1 MEPAGKAWTN
11 AMPEGKDTNVEYGS
25 SAGFFCSE
33 ILTHTRLCLL
43 ILQRILHGLVTSRG
57 LDIPSRSK
65 RETCSVGCILSSS
78 LAGPRA

>member
-43 ILQRILHGLVTSRG
+43 IL
-57 LDIPSRSK
+57 
-65 RETCSVGCILSSS
+65 
-78 LAGPRA
+78 